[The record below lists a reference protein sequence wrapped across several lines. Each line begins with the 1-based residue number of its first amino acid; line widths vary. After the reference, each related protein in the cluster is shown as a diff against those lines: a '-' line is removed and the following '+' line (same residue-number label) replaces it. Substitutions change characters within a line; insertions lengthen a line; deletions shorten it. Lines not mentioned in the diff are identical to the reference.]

1 MAKAIFDDVLYDTR
15 KSKKICHYYRE
26 FSQGGFLT
34 PLKTWSH
41 EIVLY
46 QAKNG
51 VFFEYNASLKRL
63 QSVNEKDAKDTIKK
77 IAPAKY
83 VKMFGG
89 VREASQEE
97 A

>member
-34 PLKTWSH
+34 PRKTWSH

-63 QSVNEKDAKDTIKK
+63 QSVDEEGAKNTIKK
-77 IAPAKY
+77 ITPTKY
-83 VKMFGG
+83 MKLFGG
-89 VREASQEE
+89 VRDASQEE